1 MIYRKVLSSRVLRP
15 VCAVGWMLMAPSV
28 VFGVQDS
35 AGGKAVSV
43 VAAEDVEQAGQGSA
57 GAADDEAGR
66 FMVGGTFKSAFHSGL
81 LGQLSNYVFEYENDE
96 SLFRDFGDLGIG
108 IGGDI
113 GTVGVNFDF
122 NFRNRVVSSHEP
134 LAPGT
139 EITSDNPSYYRK
151 VGTARTRLRVDW
163 EYIPQVFTDDDG
175 VSIQVE
181 GGYSISASRA
191 QPPTGYT
198 DDPLAGL
205 ILDSAG
211 EGYTRFKEE
220 NEVSRDKHGVV
231 YVTAGSAAAVVDS
244 LAGFVGNRFADT
256 ERAAIFWDNYAEPI
270 MLFPKAGIPLKMRVF
285 LGDDNTLAINDR
297 LTFTSFVAV
306 SPIVA
311 GINQYGAR
319 IGYRY
324 FSRFLRETTVRKL
337 PDSVVEVRVRNWRGR
352 GNELTPFKFRPEA
365 RLWIVN
371 IGYTFFES
379 VFDRFKET
387 TSDMVYRIDLKT
399 ESGMALFQKIVKQSG
414 RVNPNP
420 KLPEPEEIDGVETI
434 VSEVSKGR
442 NQNFRVRAN
451 FFSWFHYRNNKMGTT
466 RRVSTHEVDL
476 IEALRVRAREYERRF
491 GRFRDIR
498 SRSVIIAQSDLR
510 WQDQLEAIEVREDE
524 NLAVLIST
532 NYSNRWA
539 TAEEIQATARGLD
552 AILGDRSDRYRLQEF
567 KNFETEEPIRM
578 TVYLDLSF
586 GPEEISRSLS
596 VSDDEMWEAL
606 GELLLGPDLADAWST
621 EARRYWWEPGAPL
634 YRGVDPPVR
643 DIARHYDKLRG
654 FEGRPRRRSRIFY
667 PEEYSSRDL
676 YRLAVKTIGKMGK
689 LAQLF
694 HENPDCLR
702 CLVKGYST
710 NADIYLVQALAVR
723 FAGGVDQGG
732 VGYEF
737 NILVGNMVRPLT
749 LTNGIKHGYHLPRGG
764 DILRTAEQTWESPP
778 RLRAGQALINVS
790 GKDHELGND
799 EPCGV
804 VRLFSDHYFAD
815 DLALR
820 LVWRRSRMGADR
832 SLKVEYASLGPPREF
847 TEEEAKQ
854 GQVDYSHASSERSM
868 SSEFST
874 FDDRTLSMQ
883 YGSNPFVGR
892 FEQAKYFYD
901 IYVPSYLG
909 YPGKKGY
916 TVLLRVLNEEG
927 FPVTEE
933 QTLMLRFPRNW
944 SAMVPSKCFPSDLE
958 VDQATADTASATE
971 MVN

>member
-1 MIYRKVLSSRVLRP
+1 MSPLRRACVL
-15 VCAVGWMLMAPSV
+15 GWALLAPGV
-28 VFGVQDS
+28 VFGDQS
-35 AGGKAVSV
+35 PAASKTVSV
-43 VAAEDVEQAGQGSA
+43 VPAEDVDKAGEGPVTL
-57 GAADDEAGR
+57 ADGETAR

-122 NFRNRVVSSHEP
+122 NFRNRVVSSHDVLP
-134 LAPGT
+134 PGST
-139 EITSDNPSYYRK
+139 ITGDDASYYRK

-163 EYIPQVFTDDDG
+163 EYIPEVFNDDDG
-175 VSIQVE
+175 VGIQVE

-191 QPPTGYT
+191 HPPTGYSE
-198 DDPLAGL
+198 DPLAGL

-211 EGYTRFKEE
+211 EGYARFKEE

-244 LAGFVGNRFADT
+244 VAGFVGNKFADT

-285 LGDDNTLAINDR
+285 LGDDETLAINDR

-324 FSRFLRETTVRKL
+324 FWRFLRETTVRKL

-387 TSDMVYRIDLKT
+387 SSDMVYRIDLKT
-399 ESGMALFQKIVKQSG
+399 ESGMALFRKIIKQSG

-420 KLPEPEEIDGVETI
+420 KLPEPEEIDGVDTI
-434 VSEVSKGR
+434 VSEVSNGR

-451 FFSWFHYRNNKMGTT
+451 FFSWFHYRRNKIGTT
-466 RRVSTHEVDL
+466 RRISTHEVDL
-476 IEALRVRAREYERRF
+476 NEALRVRSREFERRF
-491 GRFRDIR
+491 GRFRDVR
-498 SRSVIIAQSDLR
+498 SRSVIIAQSDVR
-510 WQDQLEAIEVREDE
+510 WQDHLDRVETSEDE
-524 NLAVLIST
+524 KLAVLIST
-532 NYSNRWA
+532 NYSSRWA
-539 TAEEIQATARGLD
+539 TQEEIRAMAKGLD
-552 AILGDRSDRYRLQEF
+552 AILGERGNREQLDEL
-567 KNFETEEPIRM
+567 KNFKTDDPIRM
-578 TVYLDLSF
+578 TFYLDLTF
-586 GPEEISRSLS
+586 GPEQINRAKDASE
-596 VSDDEMWEAL
+596 DELWAAL
-606 GELLLGPDLADAWST
+606 GELLLGPELADAWSS

-643 DIARHYDKLRG
+643 DISRHYDKLRG
-654 FEGRPRRRSRIFY
+654 FEGRPRRRSRVFH
-667 PEEYSSRDL
+667 PEEWSSRDL
-676 YRLAVKTIGKMGK
+676 YRLGQKTLIKMEK
-689 LAQLF
+689 LAKLF
-694 HENPDCLR
+694 QDQPDCLR
-702 CLVKGYST
+702 CLVKGYSS
-710 NADIYLVQALAVR
+710 NVDVYLVQALTVR
-723 FAGGVDQGG
+723 NAGGVENGE
-732 VGYEF
+732 VGYEA
-737 NILVGNMVRPLT
+737 NILVGNMVRPLSF
-749 LTNGIKHGYHLPRGG
+749 TNGVRHGYQLPRGG
-764 DILRTAEQTWESPP
+764 DVLRTAEQTWESPP
-778 RLRAGQALINVS
+778 RLRAGQALLNVS
-790 GKDHELGND
+790 GADRQLED
-799 EPCGV
+799 EEPCGV
-804 VRLFSDHYFAD
+804 IRIFSDHLFAE
-815 DLALR
+815 DLSLR

-832 SLKVEYASLGPPREF
+832 SLKVAYANLGAPREL
-847 TEEEAKQ
+847 TEEEANQ
-854 GQVDYSHASSERSM
+854 GSIDYSHAESERSM

-901 IYVPSYLG
+901 IYVPSFLG

-933 QTLMLRFPRNW
+933 QTLLLRFPKNW
-944 SAMVPSKCFPSDLE
+944 STLVPSQCFPSQPDGDE
-958 VDQATADTASATE
+958 TTAAASSTSE